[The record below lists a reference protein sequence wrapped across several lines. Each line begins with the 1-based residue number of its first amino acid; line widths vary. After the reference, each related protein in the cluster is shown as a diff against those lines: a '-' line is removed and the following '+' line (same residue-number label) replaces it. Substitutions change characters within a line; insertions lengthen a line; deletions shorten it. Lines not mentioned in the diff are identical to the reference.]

1 MTQHTP
7 APWRVAFGNR
17 LEIHGPKDEIGW
29 PKSIVYNA
37 GLCTDEE
44 AQANARLIAA
54 APELLQALDDLES
67 LVSGWLSDANSSSR
81 GIPAI
86 ITARAAI
93 AKARGVAVVE

>member
-1 MTQHTP
+1 MSEHTP
-7 APWRVAFGNR
+7 GPWRVAFGNR

-54 APELLQALDDLES
+54 APELLAACIDALEVEETMAQCPDSEL
-67 LVSGWLSDANSSSR
+67 ASR
-81 GIPAI
+81 L
-86 ITARAAI
+86 RAAI
-93 AKARGVAVVE
+93 TKAKGENK